1 MTKRNITFLEFWKKA
16 MLFSLVMIKS
26 QNPTIRYIVFVHLE
40 KCPSVTAKDMG
51 ASFFFE
57 GFLAHT

>member
-1 MTKRNITFLEFWKKA
+1 